1 MGGVWASNFG
11 GAAPGFEPPTS
22 CMRVRSRSHYATGAA
37 PKINFI
43 SNNLFLRQSNPLR
56 PRQPQ
61 QQRPLEVLIL
71 ERSKALQAENTTL
84 RVDRDR
90 AASELS
96 EARAELGERAAE
108 AERQREL
115 VKELEDHV
123 EKLQE
128 MSNRWETK
136 AMLFPFPLV

>member
-1 MGGVWASNFG
+1 M
-11 GAAPGFEPPTS
+11 
-22 CMRVRSRSHYATGAA
+22 
-37 PKINFI
+37 
-43 SNNLFLRQSNPLR
+43 
-56 PRQPQ
+56 
-61 QQRPLEVLIL
+61 LIL